1 MKTHGFFAMLSRM
14 KYIARWGLMR
24 NVRQENLSEH
34 TLEVAYFAHALAL
47 LSGVDPARPVFC
59 ALYHDCA
66 EILTGDLP
74 TPVKYDSAAIRDSYK
89 QVERAA
95 AERLLAALPDKLAA
109 AYRPS
114 FFEQDEL
121 VLRIVKA
128 ADKLSAL
135 VKCNEEERSGNRDF
149 ESAKR
154 AQLEA
159 LRALRLPAA
168 GEFLKTFLPAYEL
181 TLDEIELSGASS

>member
-95 AERLLAALPDKLAA
+95 AERLLAALPDTLAA
-109 AYRPS
+109 L
-114 FFEQDEL
+114 F
-121 VLRIVKA
+121 
-128 ADKLSAL
+128 
-135 VKCNEEERSGNRDF
+135 
-149 ESAKR
+149 R
-154 AQLEA
+154 AG
-159 LRALRLPAA
+159 RAGFAHCEGCRQAVGARQMHRGGAFREPRL
-168 GEFLKTFLPAYEL
+168 
-181 TLDEIELSGASS
+181 

>member
-1 MKTHGFFAMLSRM
+1 M
-14 KYIARWGLMR
+14 
-24 NVRQENLSEH
+24 
-34 TLEVAYFAHALAL
+34 
-47 LSGVDPARPVFC
+47 
-59 ALYHDCA
+59 
-66 EILTGDLP
+66 
-74 TPVKYDSAAIRDSYK
+74 
-89 QVERAA
+89 ERAA
-95 AERLLAALPDKLAA
+95 AERLLAALPDTLAA

-135 VKCNEEERSGNRDF
+135 VKCIEEERSGNRDF

>member
-66 EILTGDLP
+66 
-74 TPVKYDSAAIRDSYK
+74 AIRDSYK

-135 VKCNEEERSGNRDF
+135 VKCIEEERSGNRDF